1 MVPQWIFHV
10 VARVQGHRSMRFR
23 PWKRHKGVRRI
34 SEAVAMD
41 PPLLGVRTRD
51 DRIEDTGHVITFSER
66 PEPHKITGEV
76 QAQRRPCTTTTS
88 MPTSCIA
95 PSHQLAHLKHLSP
108 QLAYVRETYR
118 QGFKRQG
125 ERWGKERG
133 QSELIRQAQGGVLLK
148 SCHSPRARMS
158 HMTLPAMWMAT
169 SFMASM
175 FQVWTKMR
183 SFE

>member
-1 MVPQWIFHV
+1 MHPYLAMSLSADSEWLKRRGWGVRGWWLDGSFMWLLL
-10 VARVQGHRSMRFR
+10 ARVQGHRSMRFR

-108 QLAYVRETYR
+108 QLAHARETCR
-118 QGFKRQG
+118 QGFKSQG

-133 QSELIRQAQGGVLLK
+133 QSELIRQAQGGFFLNHAIHCGHA
-148 SCHSPRARMS
+148 CH
-158 HMTLPAMWMAT
+158 T
-169 SFMASM
+169 
-175 FQVWTKMR
+175 
-183 SFE
+183 